1 MITILNNISIVLSI
15 CFISTF
21 ILFGWGNLTS
31 RAIGLTNPNKLFS
44 TQLLI
49 GLVSVSIFIEA
60 CHFFVPIDWRLTTV
74 VAIFGILSL
83 NYSSL
88 LNYVNLFKSFLKKK
102 PFVSFFSLL
111 ILFYWSLRVI
121 QVPTNADTA
130 GYHLQTIRWLNQ
142 YPIIPGIANLSFHYG
157 FNQSYFEFL
166 ALLKTFPYFNK
177 GFELGGMIFF
187 LITSLTL
194 LERSSK
200 KYIGFAFFAFLLYL
214 IAHSAGSTLFSP
226 TPDLIIAFVEV
237 IIFSILIDY
246 TFNIK
251 DKNSQKESVILLLAL
266 STYLFTIK
274 LSSLFFS
281 IGVFLIVIQKITLK
295 DKLFL
300 RAILFCLSFIVIH
313 FISGYI
319 LSGSPLF
326 PNTIGSLQNLP
337 WAVPSEQAKIF
348 TQIIYS
354 WPRNPYL
361 PSEQV
366 LQNFDWVSFWI
377 KRMPV
382 RNLIYLLT
390 AILLLLVNLYLVIK
404 YKNKIAD
411 KFKIGI
417 LFLPVLGS
425 IIFWFLTAP
434 DFRFL
439 GASLEIFIA
448 LCILYFSH
456 LTSFLRDKI
465 RKIFEVNNFIRY
477 MLIILM
483 TQILLSLH
491 HGVNTEWKDIPVVA
505 TYKIINKSGLT
516 INIPI
521 NSLCWD
527 SDLPCINGDQVNGDV
542 RATSSL
548 HLIKDGDLSSGFS
561 VK

>member
-1 MITILNNISIVLSI
+1 MITILNNISVVLSV

-83 NYSSL
+83 NYSNL
-88 LNYVNLFKSFLKKK
+88 LNYLNLLKVFLKRK
-102 PFVSFFSLL
+102 PFFSFVSLF

-142 YPIIPGIANLSFHYG
+142 YSIIPGIANLSYTYG

-166 ALLKTFPYFNK
+166 ALLKAFPYFNK

-200 KYIGFAFFAFLLYL
+200 KYIGFAFFSFLLYL

-246 TFNIK
+246 TFNVK
-251 DKNSQKESVILLLAL
+251 DKNSQKESVILLLVL

-281 IGVFLIVIQKITLK
+281 IGVFLIVIQKIILK
-295 DKLFL
+295 KLFL
-300 RAILFCLSFIVIH
+300 RAILFCLSFVAIH
-313 FISGYI
+313 FMSGYI

-326 PNTIGSLQNLP
+326 PITIGSLQSLP
-337 WAVPSEQAKIF
+337 WAVPTDQAKNF

-354 WPRNPYL
+354 WARNPYL

-366 LQNFDWVSFWI
+366 LQNFEWVSFWF
-377 KRMPV
+377 KKMPV
-382 RNLIYLLT
+382 RNFIYLST
-390 AILLLLVNLYLVIK
+390 AILLLLVNLYLAIK
-404 YKNKIAD
+404 HRNKIAD

-417 LFLPVLGS
+417 LFLPVFGS

-456 LTSFLRDKI
+456 LTPFLRDKI
-465 RKIFEVNNFIRY
+465 RKIFEANNFIKY
-477 MLIILM
+477 MLVILM
-483 TQILLSLH
+483 AQILLSLH
-491 HGVNTEWKDIPVVA
+491 NGINGEWQDIPVPA
-505 TYKIINKSGLT
+505 TQKIINKSGLA
-516 INIPI
+516 INTPI

-527 SDLPCINGDQVNGDV
+527 SDLPCINGGVD
-542 RATSSL
+542 TSSSL
-548 HLIKDGDLSSGFS
+548 HLLKDGDLSSGFS
-561 VK
+561 VKY